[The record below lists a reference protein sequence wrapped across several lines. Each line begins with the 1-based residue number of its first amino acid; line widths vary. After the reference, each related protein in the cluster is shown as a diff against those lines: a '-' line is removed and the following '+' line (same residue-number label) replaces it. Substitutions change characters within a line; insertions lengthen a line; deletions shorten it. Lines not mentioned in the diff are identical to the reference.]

1 MDQFKPLAKV
11 AIPSAIEK
19 AKHYRLLNEPS
30 AAESICRDILRV
42 EPKHQEV
49 LVVLILA
56 MCDQFGKGYKMSQGT
71 VPEYI
76 EQLESEYERVY
87 YTGISHER
95 RGMASLRSN
104 SPGSGFMAF
113 DFLSDAMEYYEK
125 AEKLAP
131 EQNNDPILR
140 WNTCAR
146 LIERNRL
153 EPRPREGSEP
163 LLE

>member
-1 MDQFKPLAKV
+1 MDDLKPLSKA
-11 AIPSAIEK
+11 AIPAAIAK

-42 EPKHQEV
+42 EPDHRES
-49 LVVLILA
+49 LIVLILA
-56 MCDQFGKGYKMSQGT
+56 TCDQFGKGYKMANGQ
-71 VPEYI
+71 V
-76 EQLESEYERVY
+76 LEIIGRLEDEYERSY

-95 RGMASLRSN
+95 RGMSSLRSG
-104 SPGSGFMAF
+104 SPGASFMAYECF
-113 DFLSDAMEYYEK
+113 KEAMTWYDK
-125 AEKLAP
+125 AEKLAA
-131 EQNNDPILR
+131 EDNDDPILR

-153 EPRPREGSEP
+153 KPMPNQEFEP

>member
-1 MDQFKPLAKV
+1 MDQFKPLAKI

-19 AKHYRLLNEPS
+19 AKHYRLLGEPS

-56 MCDQFGKGYKMSQGT
+56 MCDQFGKGYKVATGT
-71 VPEYI
+71 VFECI
-76 EQLESEYERVY
+76 ERLEGEYERIY
-87 YTGISHER
+87 YTGIAHER

-113 DFLSDAMEYYEK
+113 DFLSDAMKSYEK
-125 AEKLAP
+125 AEQLAP

-153 EPRPREGSEP
+153 EPRPREESEP